1 MYYSSGN
8 YEAFARPKKPDG
20 VDSKSAYIIGSG
32 LAALSAACYLVR
44 DGQMEGIRVHVLE
57 KDSVP
62 GGACDGMYY
71 TSVGYVMRGGREMDN
86 HFECMW
92 DLFRS
97 IPSIETEGVSVLDEY
112 YWLNKADPNFSLCRA
127 TEKQGQ
133 DAHTDKKFGL
143 SDKACS
149 QLMKLYLT
157 ANEELYNKKI
167 TDVFDD
173 EVLNSNFWLYWRT
186 MFAFE
191 SWHSALEMKLYMQR
205 FVHHIGGLPDFT
217 ALRFTKYNQYESMI
231 LPMIKYL
238 ESFGVQFEYGVKVE
252 NVTFDISGGRKAATG
267 IEVIRNGAEETIP
280 LTENDLV
287 FITNGGCVENSAI
300 GSQNTPSEFNK
311 EIKPG
316 GGWDMWRKIA
326 AQDKSFGNPDKF
338 CYDAEKTNWM
348 SATVTTLDKRVIPYI
363 TAICKRDPFSGG
375 VVTGG
380 IVTCRDSSWLL
391 SWTINR
397 QPQFRSQPKDQC
409 LVWVYALF
417 TDRNGD
423 YVKKPMRDCTGK
435 EICMEWLYHL
445 GVPIDEIEDIA
456 ENSCNTVP
464 VMMPYVTAFF
474 MPRQAG
480 DRPDVVPNGAVNF
493 AFLGQFAETK
503 RDTIFTTEY
512 SIRTGMEA
520 VYTLLGIDRGVPEVW
535 GSTYDIRDLLNATI
549 ALRDGKP
556 LTADT
561 GLLANAAIKPLL
573 KKIHSTDIEKLLLRY
588 NVIGLPESDEKNA
601 SERHINKKNFVK
613 AGAGAAAVGT
623 AIAVA
628 KIVKNKKKQT

>member
-44 DGQMEGIRVHVLE
+44 DGQMEGSRVHVLE

-191 SWHSALEMKLYMQR
+191 NWHSALEMKLYMQR

-435 EICMEWLYHL
+435 EICMEWLYHI

>member
-191 SWHSALEMKLYMQR
+191 NWHSALEMKLYMQR

-238 ESFGVQFEYGVKVE
+238 ESFGVQFEYGVKVV

>member
-44 DGQMEGIRVHVLE
+44 DGQMEGSRVHVLE

-191 SWHSALEMKLYMQR
+191 NWHSALEMKLYMQR

-464 VMMPYVTAFF
+464 VMMPYITAFF

-613 AGAGAAAVGT
+613 AGAGAVAVGT

-628 KIVKNKKKQT
+628 KKVKNKKK

>member
-191 SWHSALEMKLYMQR
+191 NWHSALEMKLYMQR

-435 EICMEWLYHL
+435 EICMEWLYHI

-613 AGAGAAAVGT
+613 AGAGAVAVGT

-628 KIVKNKKKQT
+628 KKVKNKKK